1 MEVQPKNDT
10 DIRNRVFSRIRQLY
24 QHPTKLFP
32 TQQPFS
38 IERKDLPVVFQ
49 PDNYVV
55 SQKANGIH
63 ITLLISEIDGVGNTC
78 CTMDRC
84 QNLVFFKVVA
94 PKELF
99 AGTLILGEMIGS
111 LFFAFDVIVFEGT
124 SLLND
129 VYGDRMQKSTIMD
142 SYVSTSK
149 FKMLGT
155 DGFLY
160 KTKPFYP
167 IDSFLDDFCSVS
179 DDDGLIFMPSKSRVG
194 LSRPFKW
201 KKDHTV
207 DLLISVAREPGC
219 GFSYKIVQ
227 PVVTGLQL
235 DTTCP
240 LLRTMDSLLLETNIE
255 KFTVIIECT
264 VAYTTAI
271 PVIIRYDKNVPNQAC
286 TVISALKC
294 IEENIT
300 KAEITEWFLFARRT
314 SITN

>member
-1 MEVQPKNDT
+1 
-10 DIRNRVFSRIRQLY
+10 
-24 QHPTKLFP
+24 
-32 TQQPFS
+32 
-38 IERKDLPVVFQ
+38 
-49 PDNYVV
+49 
-55 SQKANGIH
+55 
-63 ITLLISEIDGVGNTC
+63 
-78 CTMDRC
+78 
-84 QNLVFFKVVA
+84 
-94 PKELF
+94 
-99 AGTLILGEMIGS
+99 
-111 LFFAFDVIVFEGT
+111 
-124 SLLND
+124 
-129 VYGDRMQKSTIMD
+129 
-142 SYVSTSK
+142 
-149 FKMLGT
+149 MLGT